1 MPYHIGLTALN
12 SGLRSKSSV
21 LRITGSQGGYVSQG
35 GTGSDLLLERPLC
48 FVQGPHLYTFSG
60 ITLSKAKPTGNI
72 SALFQ
77 ARDPLLSCTLPTGS
91 EPFPPPPLAG
101 LLPGNQRLVSQSG
114 RFLEVELL
122 VDRTVSLLTFC
133 RH

>member
-35 GTGSDLLLERPLC
+35 GTGSDLLLERPLR

-77 ARDPLLSCTLPTGS
+77 SRDPLLSCTLPTGL
-91 EPFPPPPLAG
+91 EPFPPPLAG
-101 LLPGNQRLVSQSG
+101 LLPGNQRLACQSG

-122 VDRTVSLLTFC
+122 VDRTVSLLTF
-133 RH
+133 